1 MKTKKIY
8 QGNDT
13 GLGGGTLFVRI
24 KTNIPDLTGFSG
36 ELTID
41 GTEFVRTF
49 DDAALKSGK
58 LAFNI
63 TAQESAKMPLGYH
76 ESALKITD
84 PQGRVKTVLTDTV
97 FEVRRPQNDD

>member
-13 GLGGGTLFVRI
+13 GLAGGSLFLLV
-24 KTNIPDLTGFSG
+24 KTNIPDLTGFSA

-41 GTEFVRTF
+41 GTDFKRTF
-49 DDAALKSGK
+49 DGAALSAGK
-58 LAFNI
+58 LSFNI
-63 TAQESAKMPLGYH
+63 TAEESLKMPLGYH

-97 FEVRRPQNDD
+97 FEVRRPQYDD

>member
-1 MKTKKIY
+1 MQTKKIY

-13 GLGGGTLFVRI
+13 GLAGGSLFLLI
-24 KTNIPDLTGFSG
+24 KTNIPDLTGFSA

-41 GTEFVRTF
+41 GTEFKRTF
-49 DDAALKSGK
+49 DAAELKTGK
-58 LAFNI
+58 ILFNI
-63 TAQESAKMPLGYH
+63 TAEESLKMSLGYH